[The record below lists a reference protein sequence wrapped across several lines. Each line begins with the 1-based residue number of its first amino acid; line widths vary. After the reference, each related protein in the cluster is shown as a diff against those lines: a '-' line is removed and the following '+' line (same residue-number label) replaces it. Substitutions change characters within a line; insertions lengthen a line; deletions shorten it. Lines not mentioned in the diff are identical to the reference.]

1 MEELQET
8 IAEKKKKNRQ
18 KLGGEAVAGV
28 RAVFYMENKK
38 TLTGCISLPVEESL
52 NSEEIVKNYQ
62 KQLSNIKLGKDSTLV
77 HHAFI
82 ACFGNLCVD
91 MQKCVGFEVI
101 FFQKDYAGVLKPVS
115 PAINSLSDPVIKE
128 DTPKAEEKYVP
139 DTAKKEDKA
148 AKVSFTESRKGS
160 FVSIPDGEISHT
172 SREKKKLNEELRT
185 KAYRLRALGIVGKD
199 E

>member
-62 KQLSNIKLGKDSTLV
+62 KQLSNIKLGKDSTL
-77 HHAFI
+77 
-82 ACFGNLCVD
+82 VD

-160 FVSIPDGEISHT
+160 FVSIPDGEIGHT
-172 SREKKKLNEELRT
+172 AEGKKKLNEELRT

>member
-101 FFQKDYAGVLKPVS
+101 FFQKDYAGVLKP
-115 PAINSLSDPVIKE
+115 NMYQ
-128 DTPKAEEKYVP
+128 TQQ
-139 DTAKKEDKA
+139 
-148 AKVSFTESRKGS
+148 
-160 FVSIPDGEISHT
+160 
-172 SREKKKLNEELRT
+172 KKKIRRQRFPLL
-185 KAYRLRALGIVGKD
+185 KAGKAVLYPSRMGKLGIPPRGKRS
-199 E
+199 